1 MIRVANN
8 VGGGLFAAPFSTS
21 VAGPVGYREGRPGQ
35 LSRQLVWFDPSGKA
49 LGTAGEQGGL
59 LANPSLSPNGRYV
72 VVQRTLQANIDLWLL
87 DLQRNVFNRLT
98 DDPRVEAMPVWSP
111 DGRTGR
117 LQQLGR

>member
-8 VGGGLFAAPFSTS
+8 VGGGLFAAPLSTS
-21 VAGPVGYREGRPGQ
+21 VAGPVAYREGAGQ
-35 LSRQLVWFDPSGKA
+35 SSRQLVWFDRSGKA

-98 DDPRVEAMPVWSP
+98 DDPRV
-111 DGRTGR
+111 DGHAGVVPRWRTDR
-117 LQQLGR
+117 LQQRGR